1 MNKTSSSDN
10 NTIFKNQKEIKEL
23 IHKLLGYIG
32 EDVDREGLVDT
43 PKRVAKMFG
52 EVLEGYFKDVDEV
65 VNDAIFT
72 VEYPNDEMV
81 MVESIEYNSMC
92 EHHMLPFT
100 GVAHIAYIPRDKVIG
115 LSKIPRIVDMFS
127 KRLQI
132 QERLTN
138 QVADTLAEVLDAKGV
153 AVVFE
158 GVHMCASI
166 RGVKKHNLNMK
177 TTAFRGEFI
186 DNRDLKAEFYDM
198 INRK

>member
-1 MNKTSSSDN
+1 MNKISLSDN
-10 NTIFKNQKEIKEL
+10 NTIFQNQNEIKEL

-32 EDVDREGLVDT
+32 ENVEREGLIDT
-43 PKRVAKMFG
+43 PKRVAKMYG
-52 EVLEGYFKDVDEV
+52 ELLEGYFQNIDDV

-72 VEYPNDEMV
+72 VDYPNDEIV
-81 MVESIEYNSMC
+81 FVESIAYNSMC

-100 GVAHIAYIPRDKVIG
+100 GVAHVAYIPRDKVIG

-127 KRLQI
+127 KRMQI

-138 QVADTLAEVLDAKGV
+138 QVADVLVEILDAKGV
-153 AVVFE
+153 AVIFE

-166 RGVKKHNLNMK
+166 RGVKKHNMNMK
-177 TTAFRGEFI
+177 TTAFRGQFI
-186 DNRDLKAEFYDM
+186 DNRDLKAEFYEM

>member
-1 MNKTSSSDN
+1 MYNLLAPETN
-10 NTIFKNQKEIKEL
+10 PIIENQLEIKEL
-23 IHKLLGYIG
+23 IHNLLGYLG
-32 EDVDREGLVDT
+32 ENPNREGLIDT
-43 PKRVAKMFG
+43 PKRVSKMFG
-52 EVLEGYFKDVDEV
+52 ELLAGYFQDVDDI

-72 VEYPNDEMV
+72 IEYPNDEMV
-81 MVESIEYNSMC
+81 IVESIEYNSMC

-100 GVAHIAYIPRDKVIG
+100 GVAHVAYIPNDKVIG

-138 QVADTLAEVLDAKGV
+138 QVADALADVLDPNGV
-153 AVVFE
+153 AVIFE

-166 RGVKKHNLNMK
+166 RGVRKHNMNMK
-177 TTAFRGEFI
+177 TTAFRGKFI
-186 DNRDLKAEFYDM
+186 NNRDLKAEFYET

>member
-1 MNKTSSSDN
+1 MNKASLSEPN
-10 NTIFKNQKEIKEL
+10 PIIQNQKEIKDL
-23 IHKLLGYIG
+23 VHKLLGYIG
-32 EDVDREGLVDT
+32 EDVEREGLIDT
-43 PKRVAKMFG
+43 PKRVAKMFN
-52 EVLEGYFKDVDEV
+52 ELLAGYFKNVKDV
-65 VNDAIFT
+65 VNNAIFT
-72 VEYPNDEMV
+72 MEYPNDEMV
-81 MVESIEYNSMC
+81 FVESIEYNSMC

-100 GVAHIAYIPRDKVIG
+100 GVAHVAYIPRDKVIG

-138 QVADTLAEVLDAKGV
+138 QVADALADILDAKGV
-153 AVVFE
+153 AVIFE

-186 DNRDLKAEFYDM
+186 NNRDLKAEFYDM
-198 INRK
+198 INRN